1 MTTINLDNE
10 PTTDPQLV
18 AASCAGDH
26 QAFGR
31 LVRRYQGMIS
41 GLIYAYCGDLHRSED
56 LAQETFIS
64 AWKNLSDLREREKL
78 VPWLCQMARRR
89 AVDDLRSAAREI
101 NNLARLGQA
110 HIRSEMPSP
119 AQEALSAEERD
130 LLWRILS
137 ELPQPYRETM
147 VLYYRH
153 EQSTQAVAEAMETT
167 PTAVRERLTRGR
179 QMLREQVAAALEIN
193 LVRSA
198 PAPSFAQVVV
208 AALPSAISP
217 ALKTAGLGAAAKG
230 SAVTTGGMLT
240 TLLGPLTAV
249 AAGAMALRDGLR
261 NARSAQERRVIIRFG
276 ILLGLLIVAGM
287 AALSALPAIS
297 RKLHV
302 PANLFGVELSA
313 MWLIYTLAIVAVCLG
328 VRRRLSVLRSS
339 AQQNQPTASGTC
351 AKKMPLWII
360 VGATV
365 GCTAW
370 MIDMAWSA
378 HDMLGVII
386 VSVTTV
392 ILIAAAT
399 WGFRRWPNARGGSRF
414 AAVYVLVIG
423 LITIPMVDWRFYAWL
438 AAQRGMTVAEIHQQL
453 PLWSLNLL
461 IITLFACAEL
471 MVLASTPI
479 ASNTR
484 PSPQK

>member
-249 AAGAMALRDGLR
+249 AAGLMGLR
-261 NARSAQERRVIIRFG
+261 AGLRAAGSARERRLIIGFG
-276 ILLGLLIVAGM
+276 IA
-287 AALSALPAIS
+287 SALVIVSGVVILRTLPALCRRFHAPPS
-297 RKLHV
+297 
-302 PANLFGVELSA
+302 LFALELA
-313 MWLIYTLAIVAVCLG
+313 AAWVAYTLAVVAVTIQM
-328 VRRRLSVLRSS
+328 RRRITALRRETP
-339 AQQNQPTASGTC
+339 QNQPIAVGSG
-351 AKKMPLWII
+351 ARVKLPFWMI
-360 VGATV
+360 VGMTL
-365 GCTAW
+365 GSTAW
-370 MIDMAWSA
+370 MIDMALHA
-378 HDMLGVII
+378 HDRLGAII
-386 VSVTTV
+386 LTLTTAV
-392 ILIAAAT
+392 LIAAAT
-399 WGFRRWPNARGGSRF
+399 FGYRRSSNPICIRRF
-414 AAVYVLVIG
+414 TAIYILVIG
-423 LITIPMVDWRFYAWL
+423 LVTTAMVDWHFQTWL
-438 AAQRGMTVAEIHQQL
+438 AVEQDLSVQAIQKRL
-453 PLWSLNLL
+453 PLWTLNLL
-461 IITLFACAEL
+461 IVTLFACAEL
-471 MVLASTPI
+471 MAFASMRI
-479 ASNTR
+479 SR
-484 PSPQK
+484 E